1 MSQNHLFSSGLE
13 LANLVVSSGVLYHSW
28 AAVRDLYSE
37 INQNEQPS
45 LSVRYKISQQPNCT
59 TIAFFTWSA
68 CSKDYIIQGG
78 GGEDL
83 VSSSTLKESFPL
95 FEFLCTKTNPK
106 FSINKA
112 ALELFASIRDS
123 LPSLKSQID
132 NSKVL
137 IITGKSLG
145 GSVATLFT
153 LWLLETIDFSI
164 TKRPLCITFGSPLIG
179 DNGLQN
185 AILEYPTW
193 NSCFLHV
200 VSDQDPV
207 PRVLISPHNPPAT
220 ESASQTNV
228 YKPFGTFLLYSE
240 FGCGCFKDSQT
251 ILELLMATYSEGPG
265 NQNSNQVL
273 ELYKKIVE
281 FLNRK
286 VICGDTTGL
295 LQWTTPPLRAGI
307 IIQLVAIGL
316 MRPQSL
322 QPQGQNN
329 GLDNLITKIEK
340 QEMELVMSKGL
351 GFNPSKTLNEIKI
364 NMAFFEWYK
373 KCFKEKGIGYYDSFK
388 NGSSQT
394 DIEVVKFKTILAHYW
409 EGEVNEAEKKPQ
421 KEGAPF
427 RTGWLGAGTNFRRM
441 IEPLDIAEYY
451 KKGLK
456 DYINQGRPKHY
467 KQLEQWLKVTEKT
480 ASNPSQLKK
489 QNVASS
495 LTEDSCF
502 WAHVEEAL
510 ISCKLLSSR
519 ESSTGEKELSK
530 HNLIEFENYVLS
542 LMKNYAV
549 SPEIFLPQSSFMLWW
564 KEYEEIIRKGIMG
577 ASYYSPLTDLM
588 KNRSYQNYATGDL
601 EIP

>member
-1 MSQNHLFSSGLE
+1 MGPSRTFSSGPE
-13 LANLVVSSGVLYHSW
+13 LANFVVSFGVLHQSL
-28 AAVRDLYSE
+28 ATVQDLHGE
-37 INQNEQPS
+37 IISQNEHP
-45 LSVRYKISQQPNCT
+45 VRHKVSQQPNYT
-59 TIAFFTWSA
+59 IIAFSTLPA
-68 CSKDYIIQGG
+68 CGKDYIQQRG
-78 GGEDL
+78 DL
-83 VSSSTLKESFPL
+83 VSSSTLKKSFPL
-95 FEFLCTKTNPK
+95 FNFLSTKTNPD

-112 ALELFASIRDS
+112 ALELFASIRDR
-123 LPSLKSQID
+123 LPTLKSQID

-137 IITGKSLG
+137 IITGNSLR

-164 TKRPLCITFGSPLIG
+164 TKCPLCITFGSPLIG

-185 AILEYPTW
+185 AILKYPAW

-240 FGCGCFKDSQT
+240 SGCGCFKDSQT
-251 ILELLMATYSEGPG
+251 ILELLMATYSKGLG
-265 NQNSNQVL
+265 NQNPNQVL
-273 ELYKKIVE
+273 ELYIKIVE
-281 FLNRK
+281 FLNHK
-286 VICGDTTGL
+286 VICGDATGL
-295 LQWTTPPLRAGI
+295 LQWTTPPLCAGI
-307 IIQLVAIGL
+307 IIQL
-316 MRPQSL
+316 
-322 QPQGQNN
+322 PQGQNN

-373 KCFKEKGIGYYDSFK
+373 KCFKEKGIGYYDSFN

-394 DIEVVKFKTILAHYW
+394 DIEVVKFKTILTPYW
-409 EGEVNEAEKKPQ
+409 EGEVDEAEKKPQ

-451 KKGLK
+451 NKGLK
-456 DYINQGRPKHY
+456 DYINQGRPKRY
-467 KQLEQWLKVTEKT
+467 KQLEQWLKETEKP
-480 ASNPSQLKK
+480 ASNLSQLKK

-502 WAHVEEAL
+502 WAHVEEAR
-510 ISCKLLSSR
+510 ISCKLLSSK
-519 ESSTGEKELSK
+519 ESSTGE
-530 HNLIEFENYVLS
+530 NIVLS
-542 LMKNYAV
+542 LMKKYEV
-549 SPEIFLPQSSFMLWW
+549 CF
-564 KEYEEIIRKGIMG
+564 EY
-577 ASYYSPLTDLM
+577 
-588 KNRSYQNYATGDL
+588 
-601 EIP
+601 

>member
-1 MSQNHLFSSGLE
+1 MDPSRTFSRGPD
-13 LANLVVSSGVLYHSW
+13 LANFVISSGVLNQSL
-28 AAVRDLYSE
+28 ATVQDLHGE
-37 INQNEQPS
+37 IINQNEHPV
-45 LSVRYKISQQPNCT
+45 VRHKVSQQSNCT
-59 TIAFFTWSA
+59 IIAFSSWPG
-68 CSKDYIIQGG
+68 CGKEYIQERG
-78 GGEDL
+78 DL
-83 VSSSTLKESFPL
+83 VSSTLKESSPHFN
-95 FEFLCTKTNPK
+95 FLSTKTNPD

-112 ALELFASIRDS
+112 ALELFDSISDS
-123 LPSLKSQID
+123 LPTLKSQID
-132 NSKVL
+132 NSKIL
-137 IITGKSLG
+137 IITGNSLG
-145 GSVATLFT
+145 GSVVTLFT

-164 TKRPLCITFGSPLIG
+164 TKRPLCITFGAPLVG

-185 AILEYPTW
+185 AILKYPTW

-228 YKPFGTFLLYSE
+228 YKPFGTFLLCSE
-240 FGCGCFKDSQT
+240 SGCACFEDSQT
-251 ILELLMATYSEGPG
+251 ILDLLRATYSEAPG
-265 NQNSNQVL
+265 NQNPNQVL
-273 ELYKKIVE
+273 ELYREIVE
-281 FLNRK
+281 YLNRK

-316 MRPQSL
+316 IRP

-329 GLDNLITKIEK
+329 GLDNLITEIEK
-340 QEMELVMSKGL
+340 QEMELIMSKGQ
-351 GFNPSKTLNEIKI
+351 GNPSKTLNEIKI
-364 NMAFFEWYK
+364 RMAYFEWYK
-373 KCFKEKGIGYYDSFK
+373 KYCKEKRIGYYDSFK
-388 NGSSQT
+388 NGSSKT
-394 DIEVVKFKTILAHYW
+394 DIEVVKFKTILTRYW
-409 EGEVNEAEKKPQ
+409 EGEVDEAEKKPQ

-451 KKGLK
+451 NKGLK

-467 KQLEQWLKVTEKT
+467 KQLEQWLKEIEKL

-502 WAHVEEAL
+502 WAHVEEAR

-549 SPEIFLPQSSFMLWW
+549 SPEIFLPQSSFMQWW
-564 KEYEEIIRKGIMG
+564 KEYEEIVRKGIMG
-577 ASYYSPLTDLM
+577 ASYHSPLTDLM
-588 KNRSYQNYATGDL
+588 KNRSYQNYATGGL